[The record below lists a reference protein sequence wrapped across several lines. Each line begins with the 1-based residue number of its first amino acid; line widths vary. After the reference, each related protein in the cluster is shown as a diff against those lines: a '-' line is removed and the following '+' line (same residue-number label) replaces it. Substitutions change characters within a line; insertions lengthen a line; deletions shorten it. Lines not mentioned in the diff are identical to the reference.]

1 VLHAFNLLRNGG
13 NTSPQRSFRLAH
25 QIKPFNVATVTIAFR
40 FILPV
45 AFVAMDFIAH
55 GGPLRQEVY
64 VWQRAWM
71 PSVREAVAERATN
84 FSEVAVL
91 QAEVSWKEKM
101 PQVARVAV
109 DFLTLA
115 KAHRPAGLVLR
126 VGGFG
131 GALSEDK
138 PAVNFLAELAAS
150 LVAEARTDQIEPAE
164 LQIDFDCPE
173 SKLDDY
179 RAWLAVVQQRV
190 KPLPVTI
197 TALPSWLD
205 SPAFA
210 KLASASGN
218 YILQVHSLTR
228 PVDTNTP
235 FTLCDPVAAKR
246 AVARAGEIGVP
257 FRVAMPTYTYLVAF
271 NSAGKLS
278 GISAEAPAL
287 NWPAGTQLR
296 EMSADPLAMGS
307 LVRYWNTNRPAA
319 MRGVIWYRLPV
330 AVDNLNWRW
339 PTLAAIVAAREP
351 RESFHAQARRVE
363 AGLVEISL
371 VNDGE
376 LDISSGLAVE
386 ARWSDA
392 RLVAGDGLRGF
403 ELVEQNVSAAKF
415 QNQSSPFRL
424 PAGEKQTVGWL
435 RLDPDREVQVEVKKD

>member
-1 VLHAFNLLRNGG
+1 LRNGG

-25 QIKPFNVATVTIAFR
+25 KFKPVNFATVTIVFR
-40 FILPV
+40 LILPV
-45 AFVAMDFIAH
+45 AVVAMNFIAH
-55 GGPLRQEVY
+55 SEPLRQEVY
-64 VWQRAWM
+64 VWQRAWT

-84 FSEVAVL
+84 FPEIAVL

-101 PQVARVAV
+101 PQVARVAA

-115 KAHRPAGLVLR
+115 KTRRPVGLVLR
-126 VGGFG
+126 IGSFG
-131 GALSEDK
+131 SALSEDK
-138 PAVNFLAELAAS
+138 PAVNFLTELAAS
-150 LVAEARTDQIEPAE
+150 LVAEARTNKIEPAE
-164 LQIDFDCPE
+164 LQIDFDCAE

-179 RAWLAVVQQRV
+179 RAWLAVVQWRMA
-190 KPLPVTI
+190 PLPVTI

-210 KLASASGN
+210 KLAAASSN
-218 YILQVHSLTR
+218 YVLQVHSLTR

-246 AVARAGEIGVP
+246 AVVRAGMIGVS
-257 FRVAMPTYTYLVAF
+257 FRVALPTYTYIVAF
-271 NSAGKLS
+271 NSAGKFF
-278 GISAEAPAL
+278 GISAEAPGL

-296 EMSADPLAMGS
+296 RMSADPLAMGS
-307 LVRYWNTNRPAA
+307 LVQSWNTNRPAA

-330 AVDNLNWRW
+330 EADNLNWRW

-376 LDISSGLAVE
+376 LDISSRLAVE
-386 ARWSDA
+386 ARWSDG

-415 QNQSSPFRL
+415 QNQSSQFRL
-424 PAGEKQTVGWL
+424 PSGEKQIIGWL
-435 RLDPDREVQVEVKKD
+435 RLDPDREVQVEVKKN